1 MTLEFADPRL
11 QGGPAAVRARDRYYS
26 AHYLAVLRHCVRQLG
41 DAHDAEDATQ
51 ETFRRAVQQNIG
63 DVEDPLPW
71 LLTVAR
77 NVCVDEI
84 RRRRSGRH
92 ALERTFAQ
100 GVETERGS
108 DDAHG
113 DPEPMVVGRMFVDE
127 LLGRLTPAERRVV
140 AARFINGQSGGE
152 LAEALGVTASTTRVL
167 LARARQ
173 KMRRYLL
180 EGQGLAGAACLA
192 ARTRLHGLRRR
203 LLAHAGAMQPRTEM
217 LLPALVVTAMV
228 APVAMGQ
235 PAAAL
240 PRPGQARPGA
250 LMARNLDAGSTVA
263 GRSTLLNGGSTVL
276 SAGGPASSGHR
287 GAPSSGG
294 PSSPLDG
301 LLPAPDPNQVW
312 TTDFEPSPDYQSD
325 HTVFMVGAGN
335 CLAWCGQ
342 LFRSSDGGA
351 TWTYMSTR
359 GLSAS
364 QLLLPAASYAEGRFF
379 GTGSKLLEVTENGG
393 GSFSTYGPAP
403 QFAVAA
409 PSWLGGVQVVT
420 ADVALSFLDATQVP
434 RVVAPFGAGMSA
446 ASVPVLRGSAS
457 GWTALLAVTN
467 EVLGG
472 PDTLLRCSAGGCTA
486 LAQLPFGGTV
496 QVVAPDAA
504 ATSTVA
510 VIGAGG
516 VAVSRD
522 GGASFALAS
531 AEPVSQVVA
540 VPGPA
545 GQRLVGVDLARSRS
559 SDFVPVYSDDWGR
572 TWQPASM
579 ASGWAG
585 ALYVHTPRML
595 AAGRLIASAAD
606 PTHPGMHVFICSA
619 DGSTWAACAADRS

>member
-11 QGGPAAVRARDRYYS
+11 QGGPAAVRARDRYYG
-26 AHYLAVLRHCVRQLG
+26 AHYLAVLRHCVRLLG

-63 DVEDPLPW
+63 EIEDPLPW

-77 NVCVDEI
+77 NVCIDEI
-84 RRRRSGRH
+84 RRRRSGRN
-92 ALERTFAQ
+92 ALERTVAQ
-100 GVETERGS
+100 GAETERGH
-108 DDAHG
+108 DETHG

-152 LAEALGVTASTTRVL
+152 LAEAMGITASTTRVL

-180 EGQGLAGAACLA
+180 EGQGFAGAACLV
-192 ARTRLHGLRRR
+192 ARGRLHDVRRR
-203 LLAHAGAMQPRTEM
+203 LLSHTFAFQPRTEM

-228 APVAMGQ
+228 APVAIAG
-235 PAAAL
+235 PATAL
-240 PRPGQARPGA
+240 PGTSGVRTSA
-250 LMARNLDAGSTVA
+250 LMALNLDADGSAA
-263 GRSTLLNGGSTVL
+263 GRSVLLSGAGSSAL
-276 SAGGPASSGHR
+276 SAGD
-287 GAPSSGG
+287 GAATSGG
-294 PSSPLDG
+294 HGGAAAGASSPLG
-301 LLPAPDPNQVW
+301 ELLPAPDANQVW
-312 TTDFEPSPDYQSD
+312 TTDFEPSPNYRSD
-325 HTVFMVGAGN
+325 HTVYMVGAGN
-335 CLAWCGQ
+335 CVAWCGQ
-342 LFRSSDGGA
+342 LFRSTDGGA
-351 TWTYMSTR
+351 TWNYMSTR

-364 QLLLPAASYAEGRFF
+364 QLLLPAASYAHGRFF
-379 GTGSKLLEVTENGG
+379 GTGSKLLEVTDNGG
-393 GSFSTYGPAP
+393 SSFDTYGPAP

-409 PSWLGGVQVVT
+409 PSWLGGAQVVT

-434 RVVAPFGAGMSA
+434 HVVAPFGAGMAA
-446 ASVPVLRGSAS
+446 ASIPVLQGSAS
-457 GWTALLAVTN
+457 GWTALQAVTN

-496 QVVAPDAA
+496 QVLAS
-504 ATSTVA
+504 ATGDTLA

-522 GGASFALAS
+522 GGASFALVS

-545 GQRLVGVDLARSRS
+545 GQRLVGVDLARASR

-572 TWQPASM
+572 TWQAASM
-579 ASGWAG
+579 ASAWTG

-595 AAGRLIASAAD
+595 APGRLIASASD
-606 PTHPGMHVFICSA
+606 PSHPGMHVFVCSA
-619 DGSTWAACAADRS
+619 DGASWAACAADRS